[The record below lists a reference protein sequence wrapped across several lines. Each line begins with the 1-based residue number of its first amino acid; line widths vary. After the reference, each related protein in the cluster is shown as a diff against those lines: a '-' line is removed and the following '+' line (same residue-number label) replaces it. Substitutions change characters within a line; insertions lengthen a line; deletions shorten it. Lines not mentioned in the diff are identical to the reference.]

1 MKNTILLLTLLFSVN
16 AFADD
21 PAWWSDS
28 KCREQR
34 NKSYA
39 SLMFLGFK
47 SHDAIKKI
55 DEKFKIC
62 ICSAG
67 DEARVAVQSLAENHE
82 IEMMSNAGILTIPV
96 RYGRDFSMMSYK
108 GQCYLSVGKP
118 VLCKNSAF
126 MSEASQSFN
135 VYETYDEKNDVCVF
149 DFDKQNKSTGEAK

>member
-39 SLMFLGFK
+39 SLILLGFK

-55 DEKFKIC
+55 DEEFKTC
-62 ICSAG
+62 LCWSG
-67 DEARVAVQSLAENHE
+67 DETRVAVESLAENHE
-82 IEMMSNAGILTIPV
+82 IEMMSNDGIITIPIE
-96 RYGRDFSMMSYK
+96 YGRDFSMMAFEGK
-108 GQCYLSVGKP
+108 CYLEAGKP
-118 VLCKNSAF
+118 EICKNAAF
-126 MSEASQSFN
+126 MSEARQSFN
-135 VYETYDEKNDVCVF
+135 VYHTYDEKNDVCVF
-149 DFDKQNKSTGEAK
+149 DFSKIN